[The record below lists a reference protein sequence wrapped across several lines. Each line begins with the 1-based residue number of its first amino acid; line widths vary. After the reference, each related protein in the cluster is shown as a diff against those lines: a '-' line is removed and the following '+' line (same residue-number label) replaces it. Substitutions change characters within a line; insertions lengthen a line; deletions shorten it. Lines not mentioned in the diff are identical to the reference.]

1 MAFLYEQLEQQLRE
15 QIESGQLAYG
25 SRLPSV
31 REVCAEQG
39 LSKSTVLNA
48 YARLEA
54 AGLIRARAKS
64 GYFVCQ
70 ESHEPAVTRPS
81 QPDMEPAYISA
92 DSLLLDIMQQS
103 AAFDIRPDFTP
114 TQYSEPLRRCLARAA
129 RSQRGEEQHYY
140 DEPAGLPGLRQQ
152 LVRRCAEG
160 GSHVDA
166 EEIIVTGGCQHS
178 LLLALMAV
186 TRPGDTVAVESP
198 GFYGVL
204 QLIEALGLK
213 AVEVPSSPATGIS
226 PDALEMAIRHWQ
238 IKAAVLMPSFAT
250 PTGACMPEQHK
261 KKVLGLAREQNVVL
275 IEDDIYG
282 DLAFGLQRPRTL
294 YSYAQEMAA
303 ADQVIL
309 CSSFSKSLSRD
320 LRIGWIVP
328 GRFHAKVTKLKLVT
342 QLACSRTTQTAL
354 QMFFEEGSFDRYLR
368 QKRQQLSDQCQQLQQ
383 LIRKL
388 FPQAL
393 SCSQPKGGLALWLE
407 LAESVDTV
415 ALYNR
420 ARKEGISL
428 TPGRLFTS
436 QQRYNNCLRLS
447 FAQPWNEDR
456 VAALERVAELVN
468 NSS

>member
-1 MAFLYEQLEQQLRE
+1 
-15 QIESGQLAYG
+15 
-25 SRLPSV
+25 
-31 REVCAEQG
+31 
-39 LSKSTVLNA
+39 
-48 YARLEA
+48 
-54 AGLIRARAKS
+54 
-64 GYFVCQ
+64 
-70 ESHEPAVTRPS
+70 
-81 QPDMEPAYISA
+81 
-92 DSLLLDIMQQS
+92 LL
-103 AAFDIRPDFTP
+103 
-114 TQYSEPLRRCLARAA
+114 
-129 RSQRGEEQHYY
+129 
-140 DEPAGLPGLRQQ
+140 GLRQQ

-160 GSHVDA
+160 GSQVGA
-166 EEIIVTGGCQHS
+166 EDIIVTGGCQHS

-250 PTGACMPEQHK
+250 PTGASMPEQHK
-261 KKVLGLAREQNVVL
+261 KKVISLAREQDVIL

-328 GRFHAKVTKLKLVT
+328 GRFTARITKLKLVT
-342 QLACSRTTQTAL
+342 QLASSRTTQTAL

-368 QKRQQLSDQCQQLQQ
+368 QKRQQLSDQCRQLQQ
-383 LIRKL
+383 LIREF

-407 LAESVDTV
+407 LPETIDTV

-456 VAALERVAELVN
+456 VAALKRVAELVN